1 MERPLRIL
9 VTGGTGFIG
18 SNLCKSLINDG
29 HTVVCMDNNSTGRM
43 QNIEDLQNHPNFS
56 FIKCD
61 IVTSSSKLR
70 DLLCDM
76 LEIDQI
82 YHLAC
87 PASPPA
93 YQADPI
99 KTIQTC
105 TIGTMNILDFALKQK
120 ARILLTS
127 TSEVYGDPTET
138 PQSEEYRG
146 NVNTLG
152 IRACYDEGKR
162 ISETLFM
169 EYHRMHGV
177 DTRIARIFNTYGE
190 NMSPDD
196 GRVVSNFIMQCL
208 RGEDITIYGVGSQTR
223 SFCYVADTVR
233 GLRALMDINDL
244 HTPVNIG
251 NPNEITVKDLAEKI
265 VDLVPKVLEENGN
278 IPRSKIA
285 YKYLPEDDPKQ
296 RCPNIEKA
304 NTFLNWSPEVD
315 LETGLK
321 NTIQYFSAYK

>member
-1 MERPLRIL
+1 MIHTIL

-18 SNLCKSLINDG
+18 SNLCKRLIEDG
-29 HTVVCMDNNSTGRM
+29 HKVICVDNNFTGSM
-43 QNIEDLQNHPNFS
+43 ANIRDLMEHPNFS
-56 FIKCD
+56 FIMHDIIFPLNLECD
-61 IVTSSSKLR
+61 IH
-70 DLLCDM
+70 
-76 LEIDQI
+76 QI

-93 YQADPI
+93 YQSDPI

-105 TIGTMNILDFALKQK
+105 TVGTMNILSLASIKR

-127 TSEVYGDPTET
+127 TSEVYGDPIVS
-138 PQSEEYRG
+138 PQSEDYRG

-169 EYHRMHGV
+169 EYHRCHGV

-190 NMSPDD
+190 NMSPED

-208 RGEDITIYGVGSQTR
+208 NGQDITIYGEGKQTR
-223 SFCYVADTVR
+223 SFCYVQDTVR
-233 GLRALMDINDL
+233 GLRALMDVATI

-251 NPNEITVKDLAEKI
+251 NPNEITVQALAKKI
-265 VDLVPKVLEENGN
+265 IELVGDDK
-278 IPRSKIA
+278 SKII
-285 YKYLPEDDPKQ
+285 YKDLPEDDPKQ

-304 NTFLNWSPEVD
+304 KTLLNWQPEVD

-321 NTIQYFSAYK
+321 NTIHYFGEYSV